1 MKIILISGKSGSGK
15 DTLANFMRKE
25 YEAQGKKV
33 LTIHFA
39 DCVKFYAQQYYGWDG
54 VTKDAAARTLFQT
67 LGTDKVRKK
76 FPNYWANLVGQFLS
90 AIDGDFD
97 YVLIPDT
104 RFLNEISHVKRYNK
118 DCVTLRINKLNGD
131 GTFIFNPALTPE
143 QNAHPSECELDDYC
157 CDIMINNCD
166 TLVELEKD
174 SKEIV
179 KMIEKGE

>member
-39 DCVKFYAQQYYGWDG
+39 DG
-54 VTKDAAARTLFQT
+54 VTKDVAARTLFQT

-118 DCVTLRINKLNGD
+118 DCVTIRINKLNGD

-143 QNAHPSECELDDYC
+143 QNVHPSECELDDYC